1 MFSESEL
8 QYIQSQPLARLATV
22 SPEGQP
28 DVVPVSFE
36 FDGKHFY
43 IGSLIMKKTRKFWNV
58 RRGNSKA
65 SFVID
70 DVVST
75 RPWRA
80 RGVKVTGKIEIVE
93 VDGTSGKE
101 LNLRITPETHNSWGL
116 EDGFDAAK
124 N

>member
-1 MFSESEL
+1 MFSDTEL
-8 QYIQSQPLARLATV
+8 RYIQSQPLGRLATV
-22 SPEGQP
+22 SSEGQP

-43 IGSLIMKKTRKFWNV
+43 VGSFIMKKTRKFWNV

-70 DVVST
+70 DVVSR

-80 RGVKVTGKIEIVE
+80 RGVKITGKIEIVE
-93 VDGTSGKE
+93 IEGDSGKE
-101 LNLRITPETHNSWGL
+101 LNLRITPETHKSWGF
-116 EDGFDAAK
+116 EDGFDRKK